1 MKHII
6 IGTAGHVDHGKT
18 SLIKA
23 LTNIDC
29 DTHKEEKERGITINL
44 GFSHLVLASGE
55 AVGIV
60 DVPGH
65 KDFIKTMLSGAFGID
80 IVLLVIAADS
90 GIMPQTIEHL
100 KIIEMLG
107 VNKAIIVLTKTDI
120 VDEEMV
126 ELAEMEIEEFLE
138 GSVFENSPIVK
149 VSSVKNIGMD
159 ELVSQISEQIKTIE
173 SRKCSAI
180 FRMYIDR
187 IFNVKGI
194 GFVVTGSVLDG
205 EIAEKEEL
213 FLLPKNGKKV
223 KVRSLQRHGDTID
236 KISCGDRAALN
247 LVGLKAEDYQRGM
260 QLSNKEIPETAMI
273 DASYTLFDIENETKL
288 WSKVIFY
295 SGTYES
301 AARIHLLDKDKLGGG
316 ERGIVQIHLE
326 KPSVLMNGDRFII
339 RNSSNNLSL
348 GGGVIIDTSPL
359 HHRKRTQK
367 LIKNLTSLVE
377 SSLNSDK
384 LLNLIKITLRKGNAP
399 VSIDFVA
406 KELSKTKEEI
416 ANESKNSDLITLYQT
431 PNNHILVDQE
441 TRENFQQNILKK
453 LEEFHLANP
462 LSEKGLS
469 PKEFY
474 GKLKITK
481 DELAKEYL
489 TILLKEMCSNK
500 ALRKFENN
508 YSLHTHQVVVDKK
521 TNLQL
526 KFIEEIFLSGGMEII
541 PQKRMEERTVAEK
554 INKENLKMYLSYL
567 TTKGKLYFY
576 QGDYIHQEIIARSR
590 TTLIKE
596 LQEKEKGINE
606 KEVRI
611 LLNATKRFTQ
621 VLLGILIENQI
632 IIKDRFY
639 IKLYK

>member
-29 DTHKEEKERGITINL
+29 DTHKEEKERGTTINL
-44 GFSHLVLASGE
+44 GFSHLVLPSGE

-80 IVLLVIAADS
+80 IVLLVVAADS

-107 VNKAIIVLTKTDI
+107 VNKAIVVLTKIDI

-138 GSVFENSPIVK
+138 DSVFENSPIVK
-149 VSSVKNIGMD
+149 VSSIKNIGMD
-159 ELVSQISEQIKTIE
+159 GLVTQISKQIKTIE
-173 SRKCSAI
+173 SRKCSDI

-205 EIAEKEEL
+205 EAAEKEEL

-223 KVRSLQRHGDTID
+223 KVRSLQRHGNATD

-260 QLSNKEIPETAMI
+260 QLSNKEIPETIMI
-273 DASYTLFDIENETKL
+273 DASYTLFDIEYEAKM
-288 WSKVIFY
+288 WSQVIFY

-301 AARIHLLDKDKLGGG
+301 AARIHLLDKDKLGAG

-367 LIKNLTSLVE
+367 LIKNLTGLVE
-377 SSLNSDK
+377 ASLNSDK
-384 LLNLIKITLRKGNAP
+384 LLNLIKITLRKENTP
-399 VSIDFVA
+399 TSIDFIA
-406 KELSKTKEEI
+406 KKLSKTKEEI
-416 ANESKNSDLITLYQT
+416 VDESKNSDLITLYQS

-441 TRENFQQNILKK
+441 IQQNFQQNILEK
-453 LEEFHLANP
+453 LEEYHQANP

-474 GKLKITK
+474 GKLEITK
-481 DELAKEYL
+481 DEIAKEYL
-489 TILLKEMCSNK
+489 NILLEQMV
-500 ALRKFENN
+500 LNN
-508 YSLHTHQVVVDKK
+508 VLKRIEKTYSLSSHEIKIDKK
-521 TNLQL
+521 TNFQL
-526 KFIEEIFLSGGMEII
+526 NIIEELFLAGEMEII
-541 PQKRMEERTVAEK
+541 PQKRIEEKAKAEK
-554 INKENLKMYLSYL
+554 INKEKLKMFLSYL
-567 TTKGKLYFY
+567 ISQGKLYFY
-576 QGDYIHQEIIARSR
+576 QGDYIHQEIVSRSR
-590 TTLIKE
+590 TILIKE
-596 LQEKEKGINE
+596 LQGNEKGINE

-611 LLNATKRFTQ
+611 LWNATKRFTQ
-621 VLLGILIENQI
+621 VLIGILIENQI

-639 IKLYK
+639 IKLDK